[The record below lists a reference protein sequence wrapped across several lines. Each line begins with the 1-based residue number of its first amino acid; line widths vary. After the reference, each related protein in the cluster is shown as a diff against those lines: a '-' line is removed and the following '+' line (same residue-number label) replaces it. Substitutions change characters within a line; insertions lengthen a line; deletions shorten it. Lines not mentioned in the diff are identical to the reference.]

1 MSDGALSGA
10 AIVISL
16 VSLGISA
23 YVAYRDKGTITAT
36 SRYLES
42 YQHMSDGIYIHVVNS
57 GRRPVTLRRLLLR
70 ATDGSLIE
78 RGLGKDERSLRLLES
93 EDHEFQL
100 NPQNSDITEWS
111 QMKFS
116 EAVVE
121 DSRGKKYQIT
131 GLVEAINENAEH
143 LQSAL

>member
-1 MSDGALSGA
+1 MSDGALAGA

-16 VSLGISA
+16 CSLGITA
-23 YVAYRDKGTITAT
+23 YVAYRDRGTITAT

-57 GRRPVTLRRLLLR
+57 GRRPVTIRRLLLR
-70 ATDGSLIE
+70 PADGNVIE
-78 RGLGKDERSLRLLES
+78 RRLGENERPLRLLES

-100 NPQNSDITEWS
+100 NAQNSDITEWS
-111 QMKFS
+111 QLRIA

-121 DSRGKKYQIT
+121 DSRGKEYKVA

-143 LQSAL
+143 LHSAL